1 MCLHWERHQD
11 PLFFLA
17 RQQLELRVK
26 VVKRVNIGSWR
37 LLGQVWQT
45 SLETLRR
52 TKHRWQVVKGP
63 LAACQAMLLDHGWLP
78 DEVDKWHDP
87 AGACWHVDYA
97 CPFAVGRLWEALAE
111 SIAREQWRRVAE
123 SPQFTGVAKG
133 VDFTAPKRTLKQALV
148 AEVTAE
154 PPAASVLFCKGTSS
168 S

>member
-1 MCLHWERHQD
+1 
-11 PLFFLA
+11 
-17 RQQLELRVK
+17 
-26 VVKRVNIGSWR
+26 
-37 LLGQVWQT
+37 
-45 SLETLRR
+45 
-52 TKHRWQVVKGP
+52 
-63 LAACQAMLLDHGWLP
+63 MLLDHGWLP

-111 SIAREQWRRVAE
+111 SIAREQWRRVGE
-123 SPQFTGVAKG
+123 SPQFTGIAKG
-133 VDFTAPKRTLKQALV
+133 VDFTAPKRMLKQALV